1 MVESQQEG
9 GSPAGCE
16 MCQDQHN
23 GPSNGESTDELLLGS
38 TTNPLVD
45 EEHHER
51 GFYEN
56 ERKRRCHNIR
66 NATERSEKEIRE
78 LVGQAL
84 QKIPSPCDSSIRK
97 ELMLNHEYAALCHP
111 RYSLISTTLLSAFK
125 LGCVHEPWDILLDR
139 CISLDA
145 FSTSEYAP
153 VDVSIQT
160 FNSLLEHNNI
170 NVKEFVN
177 NVYNVINKNL
187 PKINTIILYGEAN
200 SGKTLL
206 LNSIAKSCLYYSAIQ
221 QFAGKSQFEFAPF
234 ADQRVVLINEPLVTD
249 VTIETVKNLME
260 GQTVEVDK
268 KYSAPVKIERTP
280 LLISSNT
287 LIHNY
292 LVLHKEHAEK
302 AIKARSFIYTMKTC
316 KMLKDFPFQFHP
328 TMWKALINEHV
339 DE

>member
-1 MVESQQEG
+1 MVESQQTG

-23 GPSNGESTDELLLGS
+23 GASNGEPTAELLLGS
-38 TTNPLVD
+38 QSESSID

-56 ERKRRCHNIR
+56 ERKRRCHQIR

-78 LVGQAL
+78 LVGAAL

-111 RYSLISTTLLSAFK
+111 RYSLISSTLLSAFK
-125 LGCVHEPWDILLDR
+125 LGCVNDPWDVLLDR
-139 CISLDA
+139 CITLDA
-145 FSTSEYAP
+145 FSSSEYAP
-153 VDVSIQT
+153 IDVSIQKFT
-160 FNSLLEHNNI
+160 ELLEFNDI
-170 NVKEFVN
+170 QPKKFVN
-177 NVYNVINKNL
+177 NVYNIINKNL
-187 PKINTIILYGEAN
+187 PKVNSLILYGQAN

-206 LNSIAKSCLYYSAIQ
+206 LNSIAKSCLYYSSIQ

-292 LVLHKEHAEK
+292 LVLHKEHADH
-302 AIKARSFIYTMKTC
+302 AIRARSFIYTMKTC
-316 KMLKDFPFQFHP
+316 PMLKDFPFQFNP
-328 TMWKALINEHV
+328 AMWKSLVNEYV